1 MDELVAQTQLHR
13 RALISYVYRLTG
25 SMEDAKDITQETV
38 LRLISAQ
45 DQDIKNAKAWM
56 FKVATNLSLDLFKRI
71 KKRREVYI
79 GPWLPEPY
87 IEESESF
94 EHEHEIDES
103 LSMALLV
110 VMEKLGP
117 KERVA
122 YILHDLFEFH
132 HKEVADILNTTPQNS
147 RQITSRAM
155 KKLQTN
161 KKKYSP
167 SKSEHLALTSSF
179 INALKYGNFDALKEL
194 FSDDIIVHTDG
205 GGRAIASRKIL
216 HRGCAFTSKLLIRVV
231 SSLFG
236 KNKDSELKTFWFNG
250 SLGVMQ
256 IENGRVTTLYS
267 LEVIDHKIVRIF
279 TVRNP
284 DKLERIN
291 KVLYDFKK
299 EASSKPFF
307 I

>member
-13 RALISYVYRLTG
+13 RVLISYVYRLTG

-45 DQDIKNAKAWM
+45 DQDIKNPKAWM
-56 FKVATNLSLDLFKRI
+56 FKVATNLSLDLFKKI

-122 YILHDLFEFH
+122 YILHDLFEFQ
-132 HKEVADILNTTPQNS
+132 HKEIADILNTTPQNS

-194 FSDDIIVHTDG
+194 FSADIIVHTDG

-216 HRGCAFTSKLLIRVV
+216 HRGSAFTSKLLIRVV

-236 KNKDSELKTFWFNG
+236 KNNTDSELKAFWFNG

-256 IENGRVTTLYS
+256 IESGRVTTLYS
-267 LEVIDHKIVRIF
+267 FEVLDHKIVRIF

-284 DKLERIN
+284 DKLERVN
-291 KVLYDFKK
+291 RKQTAK
-299 EASSKPFF
+299 
-307 I
+307 